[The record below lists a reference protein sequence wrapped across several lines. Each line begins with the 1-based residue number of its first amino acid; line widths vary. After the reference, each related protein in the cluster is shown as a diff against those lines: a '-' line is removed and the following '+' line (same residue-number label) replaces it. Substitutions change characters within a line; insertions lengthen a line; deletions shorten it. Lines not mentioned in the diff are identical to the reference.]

1 MRERRPSPDAENTRH
16 LGRWQDG
23 GVTTRVLFIEDDDA
37 IRIALRMNLEDD
49 GYDVVEAEDGEVGL
63 ECFDAGA
70 YDVVLIDLLL
80 PGIHGLEVCRRIR
93 QKSVVPIIVVTA
105 QSDTHDVVAGLEAGA
120 DDYIT
125 KPIAPKELSAR
136 IRAILRRI
144 DANRESPLASV
155 HMGDLEINAR
165 AGEVRKGG
173 VLLSLTKTEFQILVE
188 LSDRVGQV
196 VTKETLLERVWG
208 YDYLGDSRLVDT
220 QIYRLRSKIEDNPSS
235 PVHLV
240 TVRGLGYKFLA

>member
-1 MRERRPSPDAENTRH
+1 M
-16 LGRWQDG
+16 
-23 GVTTRVLFIEDDDA
+23 TTRVLFIEDDDA
-37 IRIALRMNLEDD
+37 IRLALRMNLEDD
-49 GYDVVEAEDGEVGL
+49 GYDVVEAPDGEVGL

-70 YDVVLIDLLL
+70 FDVVLIDLLL

-136 IRAILRRI
+136 IRAILRRV
-144 DANRESPLASV
+144 DAHRESPQTSI
-155 HMGDLEINAR
+155 HMGDLEISAS
-165 AGEVRKGG
+165 AGEVRKAG
-173 VLLSLTKTEFQILVE
+173 VALNLTKTEFQILVE
-188 LSDRVGQV
+188 LADRVGQV

-220 QIYRLRSKIEDNPSS
+220 QIYRLRAKIEDNPSS

>member
-1 MRERRPSPDAENTRH
+1 
-16 LGRWQDG
+16 
-23 GVTTRVLFIEDDDA
+23 VTTRVLFIEDDDA
-37 IRIALRMNLEDD
+37 IRMALRMNLEDD
-49 GYDVVEAEDGEVGL
+49 GYDVVEAHDGEVGL
-63 ECFDAGA
+63 ECFDAGSF
-70 YDVVLIDLLL
+70 DVVLIDLLL

-136 IRAILRRI
+136 IRAILRRVE
-144 DANRESPLASV
+144 AHRESPQTV
-155 HMGDLEINAR
+155 IHMGDLEITAA

-188 LSDRVGQV
+188 LADRVGQV
-196 VTKETLLERVWG
+196 VTKETLLEQVWG

-220 QIYRLRSKIEDNPSS
+220 QIYRLRAKIEDNPSS

>member
-1 MRERRPSPDAENTRH
+1 M
-16 LGRWQDG
+16 
-23 GVTTRVLFIEDDDA
+23 TTRVLFIEDDDA
-37 IRIALRMNLEDD
+37 IRMALRMNLEDD
-49 GYDVVEAEDGEVGL
+49 GYDVVEAPDGEVGL
-63 ECFDAGA
+63 ESFDTGSF
-70 YDVVLIDLLL
+70 DVVLIDLLL

-144 DANRESPLASV
+144 DAHRESPQDSI

-165 AGEVRKGG
+165 AGEVRKAG
-173 VLLSLTKTEFQILVE
+173 VTLSLTKTEFQILVE
-188 LSDRVGQV
+188 LADRVGQV

-220 QIYRLRSKIEDNPSS
+220 QIYRLRAKIEDNPSS
-235 PVHLV
+235 PLHLV

>member
-1 MRERRPSPDAENTRH
+1 M
-16 LGRWQDG
+16 
-23 GVTTRVLFIEDDDA
+23 TTRVLFIEDDDA
-37 IRIALRMNLEDD
+37 IRMALRMNLEDD
-49 GYDVVEAEDGEVGL
+49 GYDVVEAHDGEVGL
-63 ECFDAGA
+63 ERFDAGA
-70 YDVVLIDLLL
+70 FDVVLIDLLL
-80 PGIHGLEVCRRIR
+80 PGVHGLEVCRRIR

-136 IRAILRRI
+136 IRAILRRV
-144 DANRESPLASV
+144 DSHRESPTSSV
-155 HMGDLEINAR
+155 QMGDLEINAS
-165 AGEVRKGG
+165 AGEVRKAG

-188 LSDRVGQV
+188 LADRVGQV
-196 VTKETLLERVWG
+196 VTKETLLEQVWG

-220 QIYRLRSKIEDNPSS
+220 QIYRLRAKIEDSPSS

>member
-1 MRERRPSPDAENTRH
+1 
-16 LGRWQDG
+16 
-23 GVTTRVLFIEDDDA
+23 VTTRVLFIEDDDA
-37 IRIALRMNLEDD
+37 IRMALRMNLEDD
-49 GYDVVEAEDGEVGL
+49 GYDVVEAHDGEMGL
-63 ECFDAGA
+63 DCFEANTF
-70 YDVVLIDLLL
+70 DVVLIDLLL
-80 PGIHGLEVCRRIR
+80 PGMHGLEVCRRIR

-136 IRAILRRI
+136 IRAILRRV
-144 DANRESPLASV
+144 DAHRESPQTSIQ
-155 HMGDLEINAR
+155 MGDLEINAS
-165 AGEVRKGG
+165 AGEVRKAG
-173 VLLSLTKTEFQILVE
+173 VPLSLTKTEFQILVE
-188 LSDRVGQV
+188 LADRVGQV
-196 VTKETLLERVWG
+196 VTKETLLEQVWG

-220 QIYRLRSKIEDNPSS
+220 QIYRLRAKIEDNPSS

>member
-1 MRERRPSPDAENTRH
+1 M
-16 LGRWQDG
+16 
-23 GVTTRVLFIEDDDA
+23 TTRVLFIEDDDA
-37 IRIALRMNLEDD
+37 IRMALRMNLEDD
-49 GYDVVEAEDGEVGL
+49 GYDVVEAYDGEVGL
-63 ECFDAGA
+63 ECFDAGSF
-70 YDVVLIDLLL
+70 DVVLIDLLL

-136 IRAILRRI
+136 IRAILRRVE
-144 DANRESPLASV
+144 AHRESPQTV
-155 HMGDLEINAR
+155 IHMGDLEITAA

-188 LSDRVGQV
+188 LADRVGQV
-196 VTKETLLERVWG
+196 VTKETLLEQVWG

-220 QIYRLRSKIEDNPSS
+220 QIYRLRAKIEDNPSS

>member
-1 MRERRPSPDAENTRH
+1 M
-16 LGRWQDG
+16 
-23 GVTTRVLFIEDDDA
+23 TTRVLFIEDDDA

-49 GYDVVEAEDGEVGL
+49 GYDVVEAEDGEAGL
-63 ECFDAGA
+63 DCFDAGA
-70 YDVVLIDLLL
+70 FDVVLIDLLL

-144 DANRESPLASV
+144 DANRESPQASV

-220 QIYRLRSKIEDNPSS
+220 QIYRLRAKIEDNPSS

>member
-1 MRERRPSPDAENTRH
+1 M
-16 LGRWQDG
+16 
-23 GVTTRVLFIEDDDA
+23 TTRVLFIEDDDA
-37 IRIALRMNLEDD
+37 IRMALRMNLEDD
-49 GYDVVEAEDGEVGL
+49 GYDVVEAYDGEVGL
-63 ECFDAGA
+63 ERFDAGSF
-70 YDVVLIDLLL
+70 DVVLIDLLL

-136 IRAILRRI
+136 IRAILRRVE
-144 DANRESPLASV
+144 AHRESPQTV
-155 HMGDLEINAR
+155 IHMGDLEITAA

-188 LSDRVGQV
+188 LADRVGQV
-196 VTKETLLERVWG
+196 VTKETLLEQVWG

-220 QIYRLRSKIEDNPSS
+220 QIYRLRAKIEDNPSS

>member
-1 MRERRPSPDAENTRH
+1 M
-16 LGRWQDG
+16 
-23 GVTTRVLFIEDDDA
+23 TTRVLFIEDDDA